1 MRKKAQ
7 PPAKRPGRPSHLT
20 PEKITTICGF
30 VARGTTPDRAATLAN
45 VPATTWRDW
54 KTWGAAGR
62 EPYCSAVAQ
71 VFAAEAAA
79 LAESESRIRAAGAG
93 GEWKADAW
101 LLERRDRATYSQ
113 RLEVRAGPVD
123 VDPEQL
129 SDADLERIIASGR
142 LAAPSGA
149 GGAGG
154 GE

>member
-1 MRKKAQ
+1 MRKKAHA
-7 PPAKRPGRPSHLT
+7 PAKRPGRPSHLT

-30 VARGTTPDRAATLAN
+30 VARGTTPDRAATLAG
-45 VPATTWRDW
+45 VASTTWRDW

-71 VFAAEAAA
+71 VFQAEAAA
-79 LAESESRIRAAGAG
+79 LAESEARVRAAGQG

-142 LAAPSGA
+142 LAPAPD
-149 GGAGG
+149 GGP
-154 GE
+154 E